1 MPRIV
6 QSAARRSS
14 KRTNASLWT
23 IQALLA
29 LVFLFA
35 GGMKL
40 VVPIEML
47 KGPVALPGAFMRFI
61 GVCETLGALGLIL
74 PGVFRIRTA
83 LTPLAASGLVIIMI
97 GATTVTL
104 IGGLV
109 APALVPV
116 IVGTLASLVAYG
128 RWRVAPL
135 AVRPARSA
143 ATIEASQ
150 TVAPRRAA

>member
-1 MPRIV
+1 MTRIAP
-6 QSAARRSS
+6 SAARRSS
-14 KRTNASLWT
+14 KRANASLWT
-23 IQALLA
+23 IQTLLA

-83 LTPLAASGLVIIMI
+83 LTPLAASGLVIVMI

-104 IGGLV
+104 VGGLV

-116 IVGTLASLVAYG
+116 VVGTLASIVAYG
-128 RWRVAPL
+128 RWRVSPL
-135 AVRPARSA
+135 AFRPVREAVP
-143 ATIEASQ
+143 IEAGQ
-150 TVAPRRAA
+150 TEAPRRAA

>member
-104 IGGLV
+104 VGGLV
-109 APALVPV
+109 TPALVPV
-116 IVGTLASLVAYG
+116 VVGTLASVVAYG
-128 RWRVAPL
+128 RWRVSPL
-135 AVRPARSA
+135 AIRPVRA
-143 ATIEASQ
+143 AVAIEAAQ
-150 TVAPRRAA
+150 TEAPRRAA